1 MKTWRFALPAL
12 ALLAGAALP
21 AACQQVEPQAGRTP
35 VTRADQ
41 LVRRGEIAEAESL
54 YRASLGGPEGLVA
67 QVRLG
72 LLLEGRGE
80 RTEAFAMLRSAVRVA
95 NDRSRLSSAEWA
107 ALGDGLRV
115 LGAEDAS
122 RFREALRAY
131 DLAVAADSGN
141 LDARVAL
148 GMLFLE
154 KHNRPEA
161 VQTFEAVL
169 RVAPRHAA
177 ALLGRSLVGLADGS
191 PDAPGYLQRSLE
203 ADPDLTPAR
212 VALAASHLDREAWDE
227 AAEEAGRALAVN
239 PASLPARTV
248 LAAALLFRGDT
259 AGFEAE
265 RQAVLQRN
273 PRYAAFY
280 ADLAEV
286 SARNRLYREAAEWA
300 GRGVA
305 LDSTSARTLG
315 TLGLNQLRI
324 GQMEEGR
331 RRLEQAFALDPFNIW
346 YKNTLDLLDVLAGY
360 RESRSDRF
368 RFLLPPEEADLLHPY
383 LAELAE
389 AAYDRL
395 ADRYDYRPPAPIHVE
410 LYRHHAD
417 FSVRTVGLAGLGA
430 LGVSFGTVVAM
441 DAPSARRRG
450 EFNWGSTFWHE
461 LAHTFTLGATRH
473 RIPRWLSEGLSVL
486 EERRARAGWGA
497 GVRLGFLQAWHAGRL
512 LPVSRLNDG
521 FVRPAYPEQIAHSY
535 YQASL
540 VCEMIEQTRG
550 PDALRALLRGYR
562 DGHGTAEVFRQAL
575 GTDLDALDRE
585 FDAWFRDRFA
595 GELRAIGRGATGEF
609 QAALSA
615 GTGLAEAGRFA
626 QAIPQLERARDLFP
640 GYVEAGNPYRQLARI
655 YQERG
660 DTARAAGELGRL
672 TALAETDYDA
682 NIDEAALRERLGDLV
697 GAAAALERAVWI
709 DPREP
714 GLHERLAGLAGR
726 LGDWRRAVRERRA
739 VLALGPADRA
749 EAHYQLALALHE
761 AGDLAGARRE
771 VLRALDVAPAY
782 QRAQELLLRIQE
794 RR

>member
-1 MKTWRFALPAL
+1 MKTWRLALPAL
-12 ALLAGAALP
+12 AFLAGVALP
-21 AACQQVEPQAGRTP
+21 AACQQAGLEPTRTP
-35 VTRADQ
+35 MARADQ
-41 LVRRGEIAEAESL
+41 LVKRGQLAEAESL
-54 YRASLGGPEGLVA
+54 YRASLNGADGLVA

-72 LLLEGRGE
+72 LLLDGRGE
-80 RTEAFAMLRSAVRVA
+80 RSEGFAMVRAAVRVA
-95 NDRSRLSSAEWA
+95 NERARLASEEWA
-107 ALGDGLRV
+107 ALGDGLRA

-141 LDARVAL
+141 FEARLAL

-161 VQTFEAVL
+161 VQTFDAIL
-169 RVAPRHAA
+169 RDAPRHAG
-177 ALLGRSLVGLADGS
+177 ALLGRALVGLADGS
-191 PDAPGYLQRSLE
+191 PEASELLQRSLE
-203 ADPDLTPAR
+203 SDPDLVPAR
-212 VALAASHLDREAWDE
+212 VALAASHIDREAWDE
-227 AAEEAGRALAVN
+227 AAEEARRALAVN

-259 AGFEAE
+259 AGFETE

-286 SARNRLYREAAEWA
+286 SARNRLYREAVQWA
-300 GRGVA
+300 ATGIAV
-305 LDSTSARTLG
+305 DSTSARTLG
-315 TLGLNQLRI
+315 ALGLNQLRI
-324 GQMEEGR
+324 GEMEAGR
-331 RRLEQAFALDPFNIW
+331 IRLEQAFGLDPFNIW
-346 YKNTLDLLDVLAGY
+346 YKNTLDLLDVLAAY
-360 RESRSDRF
+360 RETRSERF

-395 ADRYDYRPPAPIHVE
+395 AERYDYRPPTPIHVE

-430 LGVSFGTVVAM
+430 LGVSFGTVLAM

-473 RIPRWLSEGLSVL
+473 RIPRWFSEGLSVL
-486 EERRARAGWGA
+486 EERRARTGWGA
-497 GVRLGFLQAWHAGRL
+497 GVRLGFLQAWQDGRL

-521 FVRPAYPEQIAHSY
+521 FVRPAYPEQIGYSY

-550 PDALRALLRGYR
+550 PEALRAMLRAYR
-562 DGHGTAEVFRQAL
+562 DGHGPEGVFRGAL
-575 GTDLDALDRE
+575 GADLEAFDRE
-585 FDAWFRDRFA
+585 FDAWFRERFA
-595 GELRAIGRGATGEF
+595 RELRAIGRGTTGEF
-609 QAALSA
+609 QAALTA
-615 GTGLAEAGRFA
+615 GTELADAGRFA
-626 QAIPQLERARDLFP
+626 QAIPLLEQARNLFP
-640 GYVEAGNPYRQLARI
+640 EYVEPGNPYRQLARI
-655 YQERG
+655 YQEG
-660 DTARAAGELGRL
+660 GEHARAAQQLERL

-682 NIDEAALRERLGDLV
+682 NIEEADLRERLGDLA

-726 LGDWRRAVRERRA
+726 LGDWPRAVRERRA
-739 VLALGPADRA
+739 VLALAPADRA
-749 EAHYQLALALHE
+749 EAHYQLALALYE
-761 AGDLAGARRE
+761 AGDLPSARRE

-782 QRAQELLLRIQE
+782 QRAQELLLRIRE
-794 RR
+794 RP